1 MNEIFGFDELVQ
13 LATAK
18 MESRGAANL
27 LATRLSDSDGI
38 VQCVRA
44 AASLL
49 DEVYLRHASHE
60 IQVKIAVLMRDRCSS
75 GGPDEAENK
84 HR

>member
-1 MNEIFGFDELVQ
+1 MNGTFGFDELVQ

-18 MESRGAANL
+18 MESRGAANM
-27 LATRLSDSDGI
+27 LATRFGSGDGI

-49 DEVYLRHASHE
+49 DEIYLRHASHE
-60 IQVKIAVLMRDRCSS
+60 IQVEIAVLMRDRCSS
-75 GGPDEAENK
+75 GESRRGRK
-84 HR
+84 QT